1 MDQSRRL
8 RSILKAG
15 STPIVEE
22 RARLTALRKLPALKG
37 VRTTHVFPGTALLI
51 SRVHPDIADEEIQL
65 SIPIIIEEHR
75 TRPVPQLAPRNAR
88 LGRDVAKPTP
98 ALITKERQPLAYR
111 RHQQIRSPV
120 VIDVRK

>member
-37 VRTTHVFPGTALLI
+37 IRTTHVFPGTALLI
-51 SRVHPDIADEEIQL
+51 SRIHPNVADEEIQL
-65 SIPIIIEEHR
+65 PIPVIIEEHR
-75 TRPVPQLAPRNAR
+75 TRPVPRLAHRNTR
-88 LGRDVAKPTP
+88 LGRDVAEPTP
-98 ALITKERQPLAYR
+98 ALIMKQHQPLAYR
-111 RHQQIRSPV
+111 RHEQVRPPV
-120 VIDVRK
+120 VIDVRE

>member
-37 VRTTHVFPGTALLI
+37 IRTTHVFPGTALLI
-51 SRVHPDIADEEIQL
+51 SRIHPNVADEEIQL
-65 SIPIIIEEHR
+65 PIPIIIEEHR
-75 TRPVPQLAPRNAR
+75 TRPVPRFIRQHTR
-88 LGRDVAKPTP
+88 LRRDVAEPTS

>member
-37 VRTTHVFPGTALLI
+37 IRTTHVFPGTALLI
-51 SRVHPDIADEEIQL
+51 SRIHPNVADEEIQL
-65 SIPIIIEEHR
+65 PIPVIIEEHR
-75 TRPVPQLAPRNAR
+75 TRPVPRLIRRHTR

-98 ALITKERQPLAYR
+98 AFIVKERQTLPHR
-111 RHQQIRSPV
+111 RHEQVRPPV